1 MNQLPTDLLMKRL
14 VKLQMLL
21 LVFGMVGCGPTLE
34 EMGPIGKDADG
45 RITSIDLRGTQVT
58 DAGLVHLKGLTSLR
72 LLALDGTQVTDAGLA
87 HLQGFT
93 NLDKLIIRDTLVTD
107 AGLAHLKVTSLKA
120 LYLGRTQIT
129 DAGLAHLNE
138 ELNLASGGTQI
149 TDAGLVHLKG
159 LTSLEELTLGGC
171 TQVTNNI

>member
-58 DAGLVHLKGLTSLR
+58 DAGLEHLKGLT
-72 LLALDGTQVTDAGLA
+72 GLEY
-87 HLQGFT
+87 
-93 NLDKLIIRDTLVTD
+93 V
-107 AGLAHLKVTSLKA
+107 
-120 LYLGRTQIT
+120 YLNNTQIT
-129 DAGLAHLNE
+129 DAGVEDLKKALPQCN
-138 ELNLASGGTQI
+138 I
-149 TDAGLVHLKG
+149 TK
-159 LTSLEELTLGGC
+159 
-171 TQVTNNI
+171 

>member
-58 DAGLVHLKGLTSLR
+58 DAGLVHLKGLTSLKELILSYTQITDAR
-72 LLALDGTQVTDAGLA
+72 LLHLKGLTSLQRLGLDGTQVTDAGLE
-87 HLQGFT
+87 
-93 NLDKLIIRDTLVTD
+93 
-107 AGLAHLKVTSLKA
+107 HLKGLTGLEYV
-120 LYLGRTQIT
+120 YLNNTQIT
-129 DAGLAHLNE
+129 DAGVEDLKKALPQCN
-138 ELNLASGGTQI
+138 I
-149 TDAGLVHLKG
+149 TK
-159 LTSLEELTLGGC
+159 
-171 TQVTNNI
+171 